1 MMWVLCFLPAII
13 CFGLMGLN
21 EIRISLRWK
30 KLFRSVYGYSQS

>member
-1 MMWVLCFLPAII
+1 MSFILFFLPAII

-30 KLFRSVYGYSQS
+30 KLFRRVYGDSQS